1 MGVLC
6 RPGGRREVVMA
17 TERDRGIVAD
27 AEGEPNV
34 YALLG
39 AHARGVPDGR
49 LAAYAGV
56 GVLAL
61 GAGLF
66 ARPAWG
72 GWLLLLPLM
81 ALGALG
87 TWGIA
92 DRELGGPAGAAPE
105 RPGRRRALALVKGG
119 AAALG
124 TAAAAAAAFGF
135 LAVALGRLIS

>member
-1 MGVLC
+1 
-6 RPGGRREVVMA
+6 MA
-17 TERDRGIVAD
+17 VERDRGIVAD
-27 AEGEPNV
+27 GEGEPNV

-61 GAGLF
+61 GGGLF
-66 ARPAWG
+66 ARPARGW
-72 GWLLLLPLM
+72 WLLLLPLI

-87 TWGIA
+87 AWGIA
-92 DRELGGPAGAAPE
+92 DRELGGPAGAVPG
-105 RPGRRRALALVKGG
+105 RPARRRALTLVRAA

-124 TAAAAAAAFGF
+124 TAAAAAAALGF